1 MSKTPRRKLVAPVFL
16 TGAAAAA
23 IISAPV
29 AGATDSPD
37 CSDRGTSAVCT
48 RTGHASIY
56 TEPRNDL
63 HTFSIAPGQ
72 SPLLAID

>member
-1 MSKTPRRKLVAPVFL
+1 
-16 TGAAAAA
+16 
-23 IISAPV
+23 
-29 AGATDSPD
+29 
-37 CSDRGTSAVCT
+37 VCT

-56 TEPRNDL
+56 AEPRNDL

>member
-1 MSKTPRRKLVAPVFL
+1 MIKTLGLKFIAPVVL
-16 TGAAAAA
+16 TGAAAA
-23 IISAPV
+23 IISAPA

-56 TEPRNDL
+56 AEPRNDL